1 MKSLLISG
9 LVGISPLSE
18 PAAGQVLIP
27 TRGSPRGVI
36 VVSDRPRPRLRARAP
51 GGDHALSKHE

>member
-1 MKSLLISG
+1 MKSMLISG

-27 TRGSPRGVI
+27 TRAVRVGLMCSQ
-36 VVSDRPRPRLRARAP
+36 
-51 GGDHALSKHE
+51 